1 MRPNEVL
8 SYNNGICLKTVKV
21 KMLQGG
27 GEDYRGTASR
37 TRYGDQCQP
46 WDSPETG
53 EWFDEEQIEK

>member
-1 MRPNEVL
+1 
-8 SYNNGICLKTVKV
+8 
-21 KMLQGG
+21 MLQGG

-46 WDSPETG
+46 WDSPEMG